1 MASRQKLCPRWDIL
15 SRGIFLRTKSIGQ
28 LFHFFNK
35 MNNSSCLRNSGRRFP
50 QCQCVKPFE
59 NEASF
64 RWRIGLRQW
73 LAQPLTCYSRE
84 WHCTSSEWKHEP
96 CIISFELL
104 AHVLLILISAMI
116 SASEWR
122 ILKGLNDS
130 NENARND
137 VVKNDVFFSV
147 TRKNDS
153 WFCTNLTCSMVS
165 TWKSIFDYTFRAN
178 FIRPRCFSKIDLIVL
193 LSDQFR
199 SSSM

>member
-1 MASRQKLCPRWDIL
+1 MPSKFRQTISSMSVCKAFWK
-15 SRGIFLRTKSIGQ
+15 RGVISLTYRTAPMTGAAFDL
-28 LFHFFNK
+28 LFERVTLYK
-35 MNNSSCLRNSGRRFP
+35 
-50 QCQCVKPFE
+50 Q
-59 NEASF
+59 
-64 RWRIGLRQW
+64 
-73 LAQPLTCYSRE
+73 
-84 WHCTSSEWKHEP
+84 

-122 ILKGLNDS
+122 ILKGLKDS

-147 TRKNDS
+147 TPKNDS

>member
-64 RWRIGLRQW
+64 RWRIGLRKW

-104 AHVLLILISAMI
+104 AHVLLILISAR
-116 SASEWR
+116 SDASEWR

-137 VVKNDVFFSV
+137 VVKNDVFFQSHGKWFMILHKLDMLNGIDVKVNIRLHLPREFHSSEMFLENRFDSV
-147 TRKNDS
+147 VK
-153 WFCTNLTCSMVS
+153 WP
-165 TWKSIFDYTFRAN
+165 I
-178 FIRPRCFSKIDLIVL
+178 SK
-193 LSDQFR
+193 F
-199 SSSM
+199 